1 MISVN
6 QPRESLLVSDRV
18 FRPDSVR
25 GLSADWDDP
34 IGANAPNPILLEH
47 HHKLRV
53 LLESSPHR
61 CIPASDALR
70 RRSYRVALY
79 HGLGTSES
87 IEDNEQDLRW
97 FAQASSHT
105 GTDAFFVFFEDDSI
119 CDTKEL
125 EHQLWSQML
134 GMCSKNPAQHHW
146 YPGRCS
152 HTNHNDHIFTMNNH
166 DLSMVFMHPF
176 AEDPDHQFETPTMMF
191 FPRSRTCEARES
203 LNRVRL
209 FLEA

>member
-1 MISVN
+1 MIPIHQS
-6 QPRESLLVSDRV
+6 REHIIVSDRV

-97 FAQASSHT
+97 FAHAST
-105 GTDAFFVFFEDDSI
+105 QCGTDAFFAFFEDVSI
-119 CDTKEL
+119 RDTKEL

-134 GMCSKNPAQHHW
+134 GMCSKNAAQHHW

-152 HTNHNDHIFTMNNH
+152 HTNHNEHIFTINNR

-176 AEDPDHQFETPTMMF
+176 ADDPEHQFQTPTLML
-191 FPRSRTCEARES
+191 FPLARAHEARKS
-203 LNRVRL
+203 RNRVRL
-209 FLEA
+209 FLQA